1 MGIRRH
7 QDDSATYQYRF
18 QDTKI
23 IEATKLSIGFLNT
36 KKIFCLSQVKKYL
49 YVLTN
54 FLNDFLISK
63 P

>member
-7 QDDSATYQYRF
+7 QDDPATYQYRF

-54 FLNDFLISK
+54 F
-63 P
+63 